1 MRLGG
6 LCKMATVILY
16 IIGILYLSVGW
27 FFVIYQIPVA
37 VRVIK
42 RDKWE
47 TDFKRILWSSFV
59 LIFFWVIVGW
69 WLLFE
74 EIK

>member
-1 MRLGG
+1 MMPKL
-6 LCKMATVILY
+6 ILY
-16 IIGILYLSVGW
+16 IIGILYLSIGW

-37 VRVIK
+37 VKVIK
-42 RDKWE
+42 RDKRE

-59 LIFFWVIVGW
+59 LILFWAFVGAG
-69 WLLFE
+69 LLFE

>member
-1 MRLGG
+1 MT
-6 LCKMATVILY
+6 TVILY
-16 IIGILYLSVGW
+16 IIGILYLSIGW
-27 FFVIYQIPVA
+27 FFVIYQIPEA

-42 RDKWE
+42 RDRWE

-59 LIFFWVIVGW
+59 LIFFWVIVGA